1 MLPLIRKQD
10 ASSVVLVMFSLCL
23 GDSRGR
29 DRMVVGFTT
38 TYAICIS
45 PLTLCVE
52 IPHRRSARN
61 TPLPTLTIF
70 YVYNKASAAYKRSST
85 IFFSKIV

>member
-29 DRMVVGFTT
+29 DRMVVG
-38 TYAICIS
+38 
-45 PLTLCVE
+45 LLLLVE
-52 IPHRRSARN
+52 DEV
-61 TPLPTLTIF
+61 LF
-70 YVYNKASAAYKRSST
+70 AA
-85 IFFSKIV
+85 